1 MSKKLFLTCNY
12 GYNIPDVDKA
22 IERYNKVIKK
32 LKTNIDELNDELR
45 KKEKELN
52 DVYIKMK
59 ELTLQLSM
67 MEVPEMSVSQEYMI
81 MDEFKKRKE
90 NKEDINKEI
99 KETNIKETIKDKE
112 NNEDEDEDKD
122 SDNINIFKI
131 IE

>member
-112 NNEDEDEDKD
+112 NNEDEDEDEG

>member
-59 ELTLQLSM
+59 ELTLQISM
-67 MEVPEMSVSQEYMI
+67 MEVPEISVSQEYMI